1 VNLESF
7 FEPTSDSGGGFVPEV
22 DPVDLELVFQLC
34 GGSKPTPESKQLA
47 TGFDGFERAC
57 SPGAD
62 VLAVW
67 YRAAMLQLLCGPI
80 GLLLPWMHDGVLDRA
95 VIRVAAIFPMEK
107 MQVGV
112 VHHDLPLNVQEFV
125 KQIEA
130 ETKK

>member
-22 DPVDLELVFQLC
+22 DPVDLEVVFQLC
-34 GGSKPTPESKQLA
+34 GGSEPTRESKQAA
-47 TGFDGFERAC
+47 TGASVFERAC

-80 GLLLPWMHDGVLDRA
+80 GLLLPWLHDGVLDKA

-112 VHHDLPLNVQEFV
+112 VRDDLPLNVQEFV

>member
-1 VNLESF
+1 MNVASF

-34 GGSKPTPESKQLA
+34 GGSNLTPESKRAA
-47 TGFDGFERAC
+47 TGVSVFERAC

-62 VLAVW
+62 VRAVC
-67 YRAAMLQLLCGPI
+67 YRAAMLELMCGI
-80 GLLLPWMHDGVLDRA
+80 GLLLPWSHNGVLDKA

-112 VHHDLPLNVQEFV
+112 VREDLPLNVQEFI